1 MGQSFWSRGPSLSTQ
16 FSNSDF
22 PSLPANEDTQHRYPF
37 VLHATIELT
46 QLLHNSH
53 DVLYAA
59 KSRTLHMM
67 QSGDYSRYLD
77 DFRRALLSWD
87 HRWGDLKP
95 SPKLYSTLRI
105 LREYVRLYVHG
116 FSFQAVLT
124 RVMVK
129 RGGETGDEELPQLF
143 PRGISSSADGAYI
156 FEALDAARNILET
169 VIETDPATHVRFMPF
184 RFYV

>member
-1 MGQSFWSRGPSLSTQ
+1 M
-16 FSNSDF
+16 
-22 PSLPANEDTQHRYPF
+22 
-37 VLHATIELT
+37 LHASLELT

-53 DVLYAA
+53 DILYAA

-77 DFRRALLSWD
+77 DFRRALLAWD
-87 HRWGDLKP
+87 HHWSDLKP

-124 RVMVK
+124 RAMVK
-129 RGGETGDEELPQLF
+129 RDGESKEQLPQLF
-143 PRGISSSADGAYI
+143 PRGISSSADGTYI
-156 FEALDAARNILET
+156 FEALEAARNILEI
-169 VIETDPATHVRFMPF
+169 VIDTGSAAHVRFMPF